1 MTEPLAV
8 VVGVVRD
15 GHQRVPRPPNSQC
28 AAGGNGE
35 QSISRDVHR
44 LGTKLDWF
52 RLMSWYH
59 SGIGFFMNSTLTMA
73 SVYLAVWLI
82 FFFALT
88 DSLTVRNGSPD
99 RANGITDDAVVIST
113 INTVQLFQLGL
124 LSVIPLWGELCLETG
139 FLQACLPPPP
149 PRPRCSISPATC
161 ISCETCPTR
170 APLQHSW

>member
-1 MTEPLAV
+1 MC
-8 VVGVVRD
+8 R
-15 GHQRVPRPPNSQC
+15 
-28 AAGGNGE
+28 AGGNGE

-44 LGTKLDWF
+44 LGTRLDWF

-88 DSLTVRNGSPD
+88 DSLTVRNGNPD
-99 RANGITDDAVVIST
+99 RANGLTEDTVVIST

-139 FLQACLPPPP
+139 FLEVRTPPPHTPALPPLHGCSRWQLNPQEHLLAT
-149 PRPRCSISPATC
+149 SISTHVAALRC
-161 ISCETCPTR
+161 FFY
-170 APLQHSW
+170 SW

>member
-1 MTEPLAV
+1 MKQAACA
-8 VVGVVRD
+8 RSS
-15 GHQRVPRPPNSQC
+15 VPRPFCSPATPRSTSTTHPLPQRRARAPC
-28 AAGGNGE
+28 RDAGCGGGAGGNGE

-44 LGTKLDWF
+44 LGTRLDWF

-88 DSLTVRNGSPD
+88 DSLTVRNGNPD
-99 RANGITDDAVVIST
+99 RANGLTEDTVVIST

-139 FLQACLPPPP
+139 FLEV
-149 PRPRCSISPATC
+149 RRSP
-161 ISCETCPTR
+161 
-170 APLQHSW
+170 

>member
-1 MTEPLAV
+1 M
-8 VVGVVRD
+8 
-15 GHQRVPRPPNSQC
+15 
-28 AAGGNGE
+28 
-35 QSISRDVHR
+35 HR
-44 LGTKLDWF
+44 LGTRLDWF

-88 DSLTVRNGSPD
+88 DSLTVRNGNPD
-99 RANGITDDAVVIST
+99 RANGLTEDTVVIST

-139 FLQACLPPPP
+139 FLEVLLHTYSPPAVPPTRPPRHRRRPLSPPPHCDRSLHHRHLP
-149 PRPRCSISPATC
+149 SL
-161 ISCETCPTR
+161 PTV
-170 APLQHSW
+170 